1 MASAKKC
8 DRCGKYYD
16 ANIVHKPRNA
26 ENVHRRIG
34 GVKTS
39 VAEGKY
45 NDESF
50 DLCDC
55 CICDFYIF
63 INEFK
68 EKENAD
74 S

>member
-16 ANIVHKPRNA
+16 ANIFHNPRSV
-26 ENVHRRIG
+26 EQDYRHIG

-39 VAEGKY
+39 VVEGMWT
-45 NDESF
+45 DESF
-50 DLCDC
+50 DLCDY
-55 CICDFYIF
+55 CIDDFYNF

-68 EKENAD
+68 EKENG
-74 S
+74 